1 MKDYNPNFYKPRT
14 LVISLCDNDFGSTFY
29 NLLDT
34 IYNVSIY
41 LANTKDLTKEHLEY
55 CVREGIKF
63 HYIAFQHVR
72 RDFWNKNLE
81 EEKAGVES
89 TVKYLNR
96 IKIYFDEEAEEFMKD
111 KDHDSGSWYLDFQ
124 TGKTYSF

>member
-1 MKDYNPNFYKPRT
+1 MKPKYYQPRS

-41 LANTKDLTKEHLEY
+41 LANTENLTKEHLEY

-72 RDFWNKNLE
+72 QWLWKKDKNE
-81 EEKAGVES
+81 ERLAIEA
-89 TVKYLNR
+89 TIKYLSR
-96 IKIYFDEEAEEFMKD
+96 IKIYFDEEAEEFISNH
-111 KDHDSGSWYLDFQ
+111 DHDSGSWFLDFR
-124 TGKTYSF
+124 TGKSYSF